1 MLTPRYFFTNDFFKC
16 YDYFLSQPHK
26 KKTFHKGDY
35 LWQPG
40 EPFHSIHY
48 IISGVAQNYI
58 EHENGHRKI
67 ISFHGKGTVFPGYHQ
82 HDYKIEKSIITIAMT
97 DMKVLEF
104 TKEEFHS
111 MFEDNS
117 NVRTAVI
124 DWFSTYTNL
133 LLYDNAHQEYN
144 CSFIKLCN
152 LLYLLLVSKDIK
164 SESFIGITQNDLADI
179 LGISRVNLTRG
190 LSFLRNKNIIATR
203 RKQIEVID
211 SSALAKYCSM
221 ETL

>member
-1 MLTPRYFFTNDFFKC
+1 MLTPRYFFTNDFLKC

-48 IISGVAQNYI
+48 IISGAAQNYI

-97 DMKVLEF
+97 DMEVLEY